1 VVPIHPTSVHWIIRF
16 VCNTEVLSQAATQA
30 EFENALQLIW
40 SALPQK
46 GIDIAVK
53 DYSKRL

>member
-1 VVPIHPTSVHWIIRF
+1 